1 MGLFTKKNNI
11 TYEILTDRY
20 IDSDGKEWV
29 SQYHYDE
36 IDIQTTPFR
45 KKNYCVNQPVKLLV
59 SKISNNMSEIDS
71 IKVMIDDILLGY
83 ISTVGQRRMIRD
95 YSHTE
100 ERLVLAQISV
110 ISFSK
115 VSIRIVYYK
124 SKIEL
129 ERQAAQYEKEK
140 SSYERM
146 PPKTVRDLANIS
158 YVAVR
163 GKDEEEGAVQRVLN
177 RQRISSIK
185 NYVLNDNMFVNT
197 FVLNWTNVDS
207 LPSITDEYIDIPI
220 AFASAQLI
228 DGQHRLEGL
237 KLAIR
242 EKQEIAER
250 NIIVSMAINLETVDA
265 AKIFL
270 NINSEQK
277 PVPRSLIY
285 DLYGVT
291 AEDRNFA
298 VNRATDIAEM
308 LNQNVDS
315 PFYNVIKYPGAPRGK
330 GKLDLSTVVNALK
343 AHVDHGGKFEE
354 CNISNLVLQA
364 NILQNYFK
372 ALRFHADKTAKWS
385 TINQNIFFKAAGFIG
400 AIEFFVDYVL
410 PKCVAERSF
419 KEEIIVKLFDFESV
433 ELITPK
439 DIETTDG
446 RTARKRVM
454 DNLKD
459 AFLSDIPGES
469 DYEI

>member
-1 MGLFTKKNNI
+1 MTIIEAAVKVLQDYPSGLSSK
-11 TYEILTDRY
+11 EIFEQIISNDYYTFGAQDPEGVLTIELKRHCE
-20 IDSDGKEWV
+20 GA
-29 SQYHYDE
+29 
-36 IDIQTTPFR
+36 
-45 KKNYCVNQPVKLLV
+45 
-59 SKISNNMSEIDS
+59 KISQQSSDKCLVCEKQGN
-71 IKVMIDDILLGY
+71 
-83 ISTVGQRRMIRD
+83 TVIYKLRFVKGQRMDENKKLKYIC
-95 YSHTE
+95 TE
-100 ERLVLAQISV
+100 ING
-110 ISFSK
+110 I
-115 VSIRIVYYK
+115 
-124 SKIEL
+124 KIYTFIM
-129 ERQAAQYEKEK
+129 AVK
-140 SSYERM
+140 
-146 PPKTVRDLANIS
+146 DLANIS

-242 EKQEIAER
+242 EKPEIAER

-298 VNRATDIAEM
+298 VNRATDIAEI

-343 AHVDHGGKFEE
+343 VHVDHGGKFEE

-372 ALRFHADKTAKWS
+372 ALRFHADKTSKWS
-385 TINQNIFFKAAGFIG
+385 TVNQNIFFKAAGFIG

-419 KEEIIVKLFDFESV
+419 KEEVIVKLFDFESV

-469 DYEI
+469 DYDI